1 MKNNG
6 KKIISFVICLVIL
19 ISGIKIILVKAAS
32 ASVSVS
38 TSASSISK
46 GNSVTVYVNISADE
60 AIGYGVAISYDPGV
74 LEYTG
79 GADSGGG
86 GTVYIISEGD
96 GSSSSF
102 SRSISFVAVANG
114 STSVSASAYAGGIFG
129 YVSGSIAASYG
140 STSVTVTSPTTTEKP
155 PATTEQ
161 PPSTEATTESTTEAT
176 TEDKEDTKECLLKS
190 LTVSPGALEPSF
202 SPDTTSYFLQVDE
215 DVTAIDVNAVAQYS
229 SSRVSVSGASNI
241 IPGENYISITV
252 TDKEGATKNYSIRVM
267 AGKEKGDPFVT
278 INGKKYDFVA
288 DKESELIPDGYK
300 AVDETYE
307 DWDIVAFMSPN
318 RKILLVCLQDENEKQ
333 SLYIYEKEKN
343 IFTLYKEYQAG
354 ENRYVI
360 LEWNDDIELPAG
372 GEKSQLMIDGEL
384 VSAYKLKDSFYLLY
398 AMNIKGDEGLY
409 LYDFKEKT
417 FMRYADFSDKDDAA
431 TNTDATPLDA
441 VTDNIPTQEPEDE
454 GFFTRQVLIYFLAGA
469 VMLLLLFIVIVICLA
484 VKNKKLKKQM
494 GGEGGE
500 TLDLDENDDTYAYI
514 GETNVEPVSEKTEN
528 AATMETVEESEVTD
542 NAEISGELEVAEAVE
557 TVEEPEVTDNTE
569 NVKVSEEPETAGKM
583 ENFGEPEVT
592 DDVEISVKKEEKN
605 EIEEVPQITSFD
617 TVIDSE
623 SDTYKEYEE
632 QSEIIKN
639 KIKVDYDANMDSA
652 FNVDE

>member
-1 MKNNG
+1 M
-6 KKIISFVICLVIL
+6 KKIRKIL
-19 ISGIKIILVKAAS
+19 ISLFMILLLCVNMPVINTRAADI
-32 ASVSVS
+32 SVSIALSS
-38 TSASSISK
+38 TTVNVGDTVTATISIS
-46 GNSVTVYVNISADE
+46 GSNISAYT
-60 AIGYGVAISYDPGV
+60 IYVSYSSGV
-74 LEYTG
+74 LSYSSG
-79 GADSGGG
+79 SGMVSGGG
-86 GTVYIISEGD
+86 GTATISGTGA
-96 GSSSSF
+96 GSVSITFTAISSGTA
-102 SRSISFVAVANG
+102 SISTYGDDAWSIEATQLSISHAGVNVKV
-114 STSVSASAYAGGIFG
+114 VSPS
-129 YVSGSIAASYG
+129 
-140 STSVTVTSPTTTEKP
+140 TTEQP
-155 PATTEQ
+155 PTTTEQ

-176 TEDKEDTKECLLKS
+176 TEDEEDTNECLLKS

-372 GEKSQLMIDGEL
+372 CEKSQLMIDGEL

-441 VTDNIPTQEPEDE
+441 VTDNIPTQGSEDE

-469 VMLLLLFIVIVICLA
+469 AMLLLILIIIVICLA

-528 AATMETVEESEVTD
+528 AAKMETVEESEVTD
-542 NAEISGELEVAEAVE
+542 NAEISGESEVAEAVE
-557 TVEEPEVTDNTE
+557 TVEEPEVTDD
-569 NVKVSEEPETAGKM
+569 M
-583 ENFGEPEVT
+583 
-592 DDVEISVKKEEKN
+592 EISVKKEEKN

-617 TVIDSE
+617 TVIESE

-639 KIKVDYDANMDSA
+639 KIKVNYDANMDSA